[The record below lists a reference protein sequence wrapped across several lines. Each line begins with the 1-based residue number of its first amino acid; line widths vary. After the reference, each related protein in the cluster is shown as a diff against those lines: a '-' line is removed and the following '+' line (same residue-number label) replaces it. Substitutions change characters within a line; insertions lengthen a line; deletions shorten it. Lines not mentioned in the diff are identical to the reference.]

1 MCVLVRVFVCVC
13 VCVSSY
19 CNAFTLGGADC
30 FHTFGA
36 TKKTPMSSFS
46 SPLFILR
53 VNHATDYRSYC
64 ASQISH
70 RPKDAFNA
78 FGRISSPKP
87 LEFRKETNTWEKR
100 QRKKSIHLN
109 ELFFPQHTQ
118 RCNIF
123 TNMYTD
129 KYKKLFRLT
138 RIIIIIPRFPSLL
151 FLIFLYNNCLV
162 NERDGALFPPLFPLR
177 CGALSPTSQG
187 SNGLFL
193 WRSIKI

>member
-19 CNAFTLGGADC
+19 CNAFTLGGGL
-30 FHTFGA
+30 FPYFWSHKENTHVLLLL
-36 TKKTPMSSFS
+36 P
-46 SPLFILR
+46 PFILR

-109 ELFFPQHTQ
+109 ELFFPRHTQ

-129 KYKKLFRLT
+129 KYKKLFRLM

-151 FLIFLYNNCLV
+151 FLICLYNNCLV

-177 CGALSPTSQG
+177 C
-187 SNGLFL
+187 
-193 WRSIKI
+193 

>member
-1 MCVLVRVFVCVC
+1 MRNEVDTQLYRVNVCTRARVRVC

-30 FHTFGA
+30 FHTSGA

-78 FGRISSPKP
+78 FGRISPPKP

-109 ELFFPQHTQ
+109 ELFSPDTHRGAIYSQICTLI
-118 RCNIF
+118 NIKS
-123 TNMYTD
+123 Y
-129 KYKKLFRLT
+129 
-138 RIIIIIPRFPSLL
+138 S
-151 FLIFLYNNCLV
+151 
-162 NERDGALFPPLFPLR
+162 G
-177 CGALSPTSQG
+177 
-187 SNGLFL
+187 
-193 WRSIKI
+193 